1 VSSAPSRSSVAAL
14 TLAEIAE
21 VLGAAIADADLPLT
35 VLIDGRSGAGKST
48 LARLLAA
55 AWPHAGGAAVVALD
69 DIYPGWEG
77 LRAGAEAVASQLLEP
92 RAMGGIGRWQRWDW
106 QTARAAEWHEVA
118 SDASVI
124 VEGCGVLTPR
134 SAPTAAVRV
143 WLDAPLEVRR
153 ERALARDGEAYA
165 PHWDTWAA
173 QDEDHVRRDDPSRWA
188 THRFT
193 VV

>member
-1 VSSAPSRSSVAAL
+1 
-14 TLAEIAE
+14 
-21 VLGAAIADADLPLT
+21 
-35 VLIDGRSGAGKST
+35 
-48 LARLLAA
+48 
-55 AWPHAGGAAVVALD
+55 
-69 DIYPGWEG
+69 
-77 LRAGAEAVASQLLEP
+77 
-92 RAMGGIGRWQRWDW
+92 
-106 QTARAAEWHEVA
+106 VA
-118 SDASVI
+118 SDTSVI